1 MIPTTPTTV
10 EKRERGLSVGSYAT
24 TQTMMRI
31 ACEECDAEEVARLLA
46 EGTIVGRDENGW
58 TPLHIVA
65 DNDNNDINDV
75 AQIAR

>member
-1 MIPTTPTTV
+1 MVPTTPTTV

-46 EGTIVGRDENGW
+46 EGTIVGRER
-58 TPLHIVA
+58 LVA
-65 DNDNNDINDV
+65 AAHRD
-75 AQIAR
+75 R